1 MPANTKMAAGVV
13 MKPIFS
19 IPKKS
24 ATRVIKIHF
33 SIWAGLAG
41 RLVPAKCKLA
51 MQNTFNYI

>member
-1 MPANTKMAAGVV
+1 MPANIKMAAGVV
-13 MKPIFS
+13 MKPIYF

-41 RLVPAKCKLA
+41 R
-51 MQNTFNYI
+51 